1 MFLLI
6 AFAYIIGYA
15 VYSEFLRQ
23 RHPPISGNE
32 NFVRSVLW
40 IFQPFNSWI
49 ASRIAQRHALE
60 EAKRKETE
68 QYIRIQFQ
76 NEKKLRIAL
85 ERDRQEEE
93 NRLEEAFLELQH
105 QEESKQL
112 PFRQAAAA
120 IDKMIF
126 K

>member
-1 MFLLI
+1 MILSI
-6 AFAYIIGYA
+6 IFAYIIGGV
-15 VYSEFLRQ
+15 VYGEFLRQ